1 MRDILCM
8 YYSRTGATRQAM
20 TEIAQA
26 LDAELVELTDG
37 VDRQGARGYLRS
49 GMDAMRRATL
59 PLAPYETE
67 RPLSE
72 YRLVILGTPVWAGR
86 CASPVRALLKR
97 RGLEE
102 RIQSATGLLIDAYFS
117 ATKIRWVLD
126 NVPGAREKADR
137 GDLLFGTVETW
148 LIWQLTGSHVT
159 DYSNASRT
167 MLFDI
172 HRLCWD
178 AELCELLEIPMSI
191 PVSYTHL
198 RAHET

>member
-72 YRLVILGTPVWAGR
+72 YRLGGPLRLPG
-86 CASPVRALLKR
+86 
-97 RGLEE
+97 
-102 RIQSATGLLIDAYFS
+102 
-117 ATKIRWVLD
+117 
-126 NVPGAREKADR
+126 PGAAEAP
-137 GDLLFGTVETW
+137 GSGAG
-148 LIWQLTGSHVT
+148 TGS
-159 DYSNASRT
+159 
-167 MLFDI
+167 
-172 HRLCWD
+172 LCAD
-178 AELCELLEIPMSI
+178 PEKLPE
-191 PVSYTHL
+191 V
-198 RAHET
+198 

>member
-97 RGLEE
+97 RGLELE
-102 RIQSATGLLIDAYFS
+102 RVAYVQMDQYTARPHLLEVS
-117 ATKIRWVLD
+117 LR
-126 NVPGAREKADR
+126 PGAVGYEFWRDKLVGEVR
-137 GDLLFGTVETW
+137 RYL
-148 LIWQLTGSHVT
+148 
-159 DYSNASRT
+159 
-167 MLFDI
+167 
-172 HRLCWD
+172 D
-178 AELCELLEIPMSI
+178 AQ
-191 PVSYTHL
+191 
-198 RAHET
+198 

>member
-72 YRLVILGTPVWAGR
+72 YRLVILGTPRVGGPLR
-86 CASPVRALLKR
+86 LP
-97 RGLEE
+97 G
-102 RIQSATGLLIDAYFS
+102 
-117 ATKIRWVLD
+117 
-126 NVPGAREKADR
+126 PGAAEAPGAGAGKGSLCADPEK
-137 GDLLFGTVETW
+137 LPEV
-148 LIWQLTGSHVT
+148 
-159 DYSNASRT
+159 
-167 MLFDI
+167 
-172 HRLCWD
+172 
-178 AELCELLEIPMSI
+178 
-191 PVSYTHL
+191 
-198 RAHET
+198 

>member
-117 ATKIRWVLD
+117 ATKIKWILD
-126 NVPGAREKADR
+126 NVPGAREKAEA
-137 GDLLFGTVETW
+137 GELLFGTVDTW
-148 LIWQLTGSHVT
+148 LALRPLPAWRCSLR
-159 DYSNASRT
+159 AFLPRT
-167 MLFDI
+167 M
-172 HRLCWD
+172 
-178 AELCELLEIPMSI
+178 
-191 PVSYTHL
+191 
-198 RAHET
+198 

>member
-86 CASPVRALLKR
+86 CSSVIRGFLKR
-97 RGLEE
+97 RGYE
-102 RIQSATGLLIDAYFS
+102 IQNAAYLITHKSEQDYKDVFRQMDLYLQTPHVAEVSLCPDSAGYHFWRDQF
-117 ATKIRWVLD
+117 V
-126 NVPGAREKADR
+126 KACSD
-137 GDLLFGTVETW
+137 F
-148 LIWQLTGSHVT
+148 I
-159 DYSNASRT
+159 
-167 MLFDI
+167 
-172 HRLCWD
+172 
-178 AELCELLEIPMSI
+178 AEDK
-191 PVSYTHL
+191 
-198 RAHET
+198 A

>member
-37 VDRQGARGYLRS
+37 VDRQGTRGYLRS

-97 RGLEE
+97 RGLELE
-102 RIQSATGLLIDAYFS
+102 RVA
-117 ATKIRWVLD
+117 
-126 NVPGAREKADR
+126 
-137 GDLLFGTVETW
+137 
-148 LIWQLTGSHVT
+148 
-159 DYSNASRT
+159 
-167 MLFDI
+167 
-172 HRLCWD
+172 
-178 AELCELLEIPMSI
+178 
-191 PVSYTHL
+191 
-198 RAHET
+198 

>member
-72 YRLVILGTPVWAGR
+72 YRLDPGQSRVGR
-86 CASPVRALLKR
+86 PLRLP
-97 RGLEE
+97 G
-102 RIQSATGLLIDAYFS
+102 
-117 ATKIRWVLD
+117 
-126 NVPGAREKADR
+126 PGAAEAPGSGAGKGSLCADPEK
-137 GDLLFGTVETW
+137 LPEV
-148 LIWQLTGSHVT
+148 
-159 DYSNASRT
+159 
-167 MLFDI
+167 
-172 HRLCWD
+172 
-178 AELCELLEIPMSI
+178 
-191 PVSYTHL
+191 
-198 RAHET
+198 

>member
-72 YRLVILGTPVWAGR
+72 YRLVILRLPG
-86 CASPVRALLKR
+86 
-97 RGLEE
+97 
-102 RIQSATGLLIDAYFS
+102 
-117 ATKIRWVLD
+117 
-126 NVPGAREKADR
+126 PGAAEAPGAGAGKGSLCADPEK
-137 GDLLFGTVETW
+137 LPEV
-148 LIWQLTGSHVT
+148 
-159 DYSNASRT
+159 
-167 MLFDI
+167 
-172 HRLCWD
+172 
-178 AELCELLEIPMSI
+178 
-191 PVSYTHL
+191 
-198 RAHET
+198 